1 MVYLDYSATT
11 PINDEVLESY
21 VKTTKDFIGNPN
33 SLHNLGV
40 KAKNLERQA
49 TKQIA
54 SLLNVLEEEIIYTS
68 GASESNNM
76 ALKGIAYAYQKQGK
90 HILTTKLEHSSIYGP
105 LDFLKNNGFEI
116 EYLNTN
122 QDGLVTEEELKQK
135 LRPDTILV
143 SITAVNSE
151 TGIRQPVETIG
162 ELLKKHST
170 LFHVDATQCL
180 GKQPIDLTNIDLCS
194 ASAHKFY
201 GAKGIGFLIK
211 KKNVKLEPL
220 IHGGKSTT
228 YFRSGTPALP
238 LIVSSAKALRLALH
252 NQKEK
257 NKKIKD
263 KNNLLREELKKYDR
277 VTINSNKYAIPHIL
291 NISVIGVKPETL
303 QHALEEVKIYIST
316 GSACSNGPKINQ
328 AILEVTKSESKAQY
342 GVRISLSDLTT
353 NKEIK
358 YFLEQFD
365 IIYNHLVKD
374 LNNV

>member
-122 QDGLVTEEELKQK
+122 QDGLVTEDEIKQK

-365 IIYNHLVKD
+365 IIYNHLVED